1 MKNLLYV
8 SIVVTIASC
17 AKPSAKQMNL
27 IGEIEGLKKG
37 TVILQKV
44 VDTTLVSVDSVQ
56 VNGISTFSFSE
67 EIESP
72 EVFYIYLRKDGSLSE
87 DRISFFA
94 EPGEITINTSLKS
107 FGLDVVIN
115 GSVNQEKFVEYQ
127 KVMKRYTDK
136 NLSLI
141 EESFKAQKDGK
152 DSLADALKTQQ
163 NRLLASK
170 YLATVNYALSHTDLE
185 IAPYLMLTEV
195 YDANIKYLDTVH
207 NSLTP
212 NIKESKYGKALET
225 FIKNRKE

>member
-8 SIVVTIASC
+8 SIIMAMASC
-17 AKPSAKQMNL
+17 AKPSEKQMTL
-27 IGEIEGLKKG
+27 SGEIEGLKKG
-37 TVILQKV
+37 TVLLQKV
-44 VDTTLVSVDSVQ
+44 MDTSLVSVDSVQ

-94 EPGEITINTSLKS
+94 EPGDITIKTSLKS

-115 GSVNQEKFVEYQ
+115 GSANQEKFIEYQ

-141 EESFKAQKDGK
+141 EESFNAQKEGE
-152 DSLADALKTQQ
+152 DSVANVLKTQQ

-170 YLATVNYALSHTDLE
+170 YLATVNFALSHTDLE

-212 NIKESKYGKALET
+212 KIKESKYGKALEA